1 MKKSPLALVSA
12 SLFLLF
18 ASLLISCNSFKPF
31 EVRSYRNFSID
42 KIGFSKTVLKVD
54 LEIYNPNVFGLEL
67 NRTVMDIYIN
77 GQLLGHT
84 DQLVQVR
91 VPRRKNFWLPVS
103 IELDMKN
110 VLRNITTALL
120 NKEVTV
126 RAVGSVRA
134 GKGKIMKTIPF
145 DYSSK
150 QNLSPFY

>member
-1 MKKSPLALVSA
+1 MIKKPSILQMIFVLLVS
-12 SLFLLF
+12 
-18 ASLLISCNSFKPF
+18 IGIMSCNALKPF
-31 EVRSYRNFSID
+31 EVKSFRNFTID
-42 KIGFSKTVLKVD
+42 KVGFSKSVLKVE

-84 DQLVQVR
+84 DQPVQVR
-91 VPRRKNFWLPVS
+91 VPSRKNFWLPVS

-110 VLRNITTALL
+110 MLRNIGTALI

-126 RAVGSVRA
+126 RAVGTVRA

-150 QNLSPFY
+150 QNISPFF

>member
-1 MKKSPLALVSA
+1 MIKKPSILRLICILLV
-12 SLFLLF
+12 
-18 ASLLISCNSFKPF
+18 SLLILSCNSFKPF
-31 EVRSYRNFSID
+31 EVKSYRNFSID
-42 KIGFSKTVLKVD
+42 KIGFSKTVLKVE

-67 NRTVMDIYIN
+67 NRAVMDIYIN

-84 DQLVQVR
+84 DQPVQVR
-91 VPRRKNFWLPVS
+91 VPRRQNFWLPVS

-110 VLRNITTALL
+110 MLRNIGTALL

-126 RAVGSVRA
+126 RAVGTVRA

-150 QNLSPFY
+150 QNISPFF

>member
-1 MKKSPLALVSA
+1 V
-12 SLFLLF
+12 
-18 ASLLISCNSFKPF
+18 
-31 EVRSYRNFSID
+31 E
-42 KIGFSKTVLKVD
+42 

-84 DQLVQVR
+84 DQPVQVR
-91 VPRRKNFWLPVS
+91 VPSRKNFWLPVA

-110 VLRNITTALL
+110 MLRNIGTALL

-126 RAVGSVRA
+126 RAVGTVRA

-150 QNLSPFY
+150 QNISPFF